1 MLTFVYFFSCI
12 KYNISILHICI
23 AGYVSDRATEKT
35 SYAKILQVNYK
46 QIKINLLFN
55 GNL

>member
-12 KYNISILHICI
+12 KYNISILHIFI

-35 SYAKILQVNYK
+35 SFDKILQVNYK